1 MSKKVLE
8 NAISLFNIDDPQLNG
23 LAKRICLP
31 NGTPDRD
38 NANLNLWNR
47 VFTLPTKSEATY
59 IRVKKRPYVLTRM
72 ERHVK
77 TVEVVIALNKGVIVP
92 LAPTGDL
99 KEVENQ
105 IKAFYLPA
113 GQGLIINE
121 GVWHLA
127 PFPLEETA
135 EVLVLFADGTG
146 ANDLEFQETTTQP
159 CITI

>member
-135 EVLVLFADGTG
+135 EVLVLYADGTG
-146 ANDLEFQETTTQP
+146 ANDLEFQETITQP
-159 CITI
+159 YMTL

>member
-8 NAISLFNIDDPQLNG
+8 NATSLFNIDDPQLNG